1 MSILQAIL
9 LGLLQGLT
17 EFIPVSSSGH
27 LVLVPW
33 LLGWAAPGVA
43 YDTVVHLGTLVAVV
57 LYLRQ
62 EIIALVRGGWGSLR
76 TLKLETV
83 EARLFWLLIVS
94 AIPGGLMGYL
104 WADFFERLFGSPR
117 VVSLL
122 LTVTGLL
129 LFAGERLGRR
139 SMTLEKMGLGQ
150 ALVMGFAQGCAIA
163 PGLSRSGATISAGLL
178 CGLRREEAA
187 RFSFL
192 MSIPI
197 IAGAA
202 AAQLLKVSS
211 AGPGAPQ
218 ALHLG
223 LGFVAAL
230 VSGYMAVRFLL
241 KHLQTHSLGAF
252 SYYCWGIGLVGL
264 ALSFVR

>member
-57 LYLRQ
+57 LYLRR

-122 LTVTGLL
+122 LMVTGLL

-150 ALVMGFAQGCAIA
+150 ALVMGLAQGCAIA

-178 CGLRREEAA
+178 CGLKREEAA

-211 AGPGAPQ
+211 AGLGAPQ

-230 VSGYMAVRFLL
+230 ASGYMAVRFLL